1 MKSNH
6 PVYQA
11 PTVEMMATENES
23 PLCTSANPTDPFTG
37 KLIGDE
43 F

>member
-1 MKSNH
+1 MKTKKT
-6 PVYQA
+6 VYQA
-11 PTVEMMATENES
+11 PEMELLMTENEL
-23 PLCTSANPTDPFTG
+23 PLCASAQPTDPFTG

>member
-1 MKSNH
+1 MKTKN

-11 PTVEMMATENES
+11 PEMELLMTENEA
-23 PLCTSANPTDPFTG
+23 PLCASAQPTDPFTG
-37 KLIGDE
+37 HLIGDE

>member
-1 MKSNH
+1 MKTKN

-11 PTVEMMATENES
+11 PVTEMMLTENEL
-23 PLCTSANPTDPFTG
+23 PLCASAQPTDPFTG
-37 KLIGDE
+37 KSIGDE

>member
-1 MKSNH
+1 MKTKNL
-6 PVYQA
+6 YQA
-11 PTVEMMATENES
+11 PEMELLMTENEM
-23 PLCTSANPTDPFTG
+23 PLCASAQPTDPFTG